1 MFIKVSN
8 SCKHVC
14 KTVKNFGLVFF
25 GPSLCAAKSVIS
37 LAFIFANGD
46 IVNIAKKNLESKS
59 GYFDV

>member
-1 MFIKVSN
+1 MFVKLS
-8 SCKHVC
+8 
-14 KTVKNFGLVFF
+14 KNFGLVFF